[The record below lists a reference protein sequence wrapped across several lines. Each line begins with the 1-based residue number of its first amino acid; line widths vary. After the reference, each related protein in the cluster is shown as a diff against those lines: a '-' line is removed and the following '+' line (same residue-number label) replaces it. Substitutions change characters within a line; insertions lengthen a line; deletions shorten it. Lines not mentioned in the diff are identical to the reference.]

1 MGFSLKRSGLSDYT
15 SHKIKYFL
23 MVPKSPVKF
32 LTDRESSRKHDAFYY
47 IGISFFSFFFP
58 NNARKSIQIFD
69 NFTKNKLFFFLLL
82 IRSFLIKPQTGLFS
96 ARIILNALE
105 QKNGNFRFFSPLSLN
120 FHHHMCSR
128 NISLHFNNFQTP

>member
-32 LTDRESSRKHDAFYY
+32 LTDRERSRKHDAFYY
-47 IGISFFSFFFP
+47 IGFSFFSFFP
-58 NNARKSIQIFD
+58 QIMPTNRFRFLITSQKI
-69 NFTKNKLFFFLLL
+69 NCFFFLLL

>member
-47 IGISFFSFFFP
+47 IRFSFFSFFFP

-105 QKNGNFRFFSPLSLN
+105 QWNGNFRFFSPLSLN

>member
-23 MVPKSPVKF
+23 MVPKSPVKY

-47 IGISFFSFFFP
+47 IGFSFFSFFFP

-105 QKNGNFRFFSPLSLN
+105 QWNGNFRFFFSSFSKLPPPHV
-120 FHHHMCSR
+120 FKKY
-128 NISLHFNNFQTP
+128 IFTFQ